1 MQTRMNSFIEAITNA
16 VIGLVLSFLFTWIG
30 LALLFDVNFTA
41 QQSVL
46 VTGCYFVI
54 STARSY
60 VLRRMFNG

>member
-1 MQTRMNSFIEAITNA
+1 MQTRKNSFIEAITNA
-16 VIGLVLSFLFTWIG
+16 VIGLVLSYLFTWIG

-54 STARSY
+54 SIVRSY